1 LTWFFFVANRASKFN
16 FVPIQVPEDW
26 FLGMWKRKKSL
37 YVLSCAIEVGKMMME
52 DDDDGG
58 G

>member
-1 LTWFFFVANRASKFN
+1 MANRASKFN

-37 YVLSCAIEVGKMMME
+37 YVSSCAIEVGKMMME